1 MKLYKHNLLT
11 KTACSLLLFLL
22 AFGSISTIPAM
33 AADEGD
39 WIGIMQSTI
48 IGDDLACDGD
58 FAEWK
63 TYPHTLIGY
72 AAVGQQDS
80 NADGKA
86 ALCVSDGILYG
97 HVKADHVGYL
107 GENGSEFLAAIE
119 IAFNGDL
126 EYKDLPEKGNFYP
139 RMVTMDGNTTV
150 SEGVS
155 NPNGISTY
163 RISDIRETAP
173 EAGSFFGEMK
183 IKINEKVDEMEFAI
197 NLERVASYIGC
208 DANKFQTIYA
218 KFGRIGNEW
227 VQTGEASTKT
237 APDTSI
243 LSAVLISILGIVLVS
258 VYIVLVLKTP
268 NAENVSHLN

>member
-1 MKLYKHNLLT
+1 
-11 KTACSLLLFLL
+11 
-22 AFGSISTIPAM
+22 
-33 AADEGD
+33 
-39 WIGIMQSTI
+39 
-48 IGDDLACDGD
+48 
-58 FAEWK
+58 
-63 TYPHTLIGY
+63 
-72 AAVGQQDS
+72 
-80 NADGKA
+80 
-86 ALCVSDGILYG
+86 
-97 HVKADHVGYL
+97 
-107 GENGSEFLAAIE
+107 
-119 IAFNGDL
+119 
-126 EYKDLPEKGNFYP
+126 
-139 RMVTMDGNTTV
+139 MDGNTTV